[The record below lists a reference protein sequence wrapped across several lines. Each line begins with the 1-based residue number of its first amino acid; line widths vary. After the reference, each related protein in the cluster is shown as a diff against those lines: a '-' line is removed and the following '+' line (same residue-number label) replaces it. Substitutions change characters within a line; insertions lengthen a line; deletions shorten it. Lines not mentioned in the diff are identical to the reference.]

1 MKNQQPNNCRFRG
14 FTLIEMIIVIIILSI
29 VAVGATSLLT
39 QGFNAY
45 FAAQNIMDPQL
56 QGRMALE
63 VMSRDLRAIRSPLDI
78 SSATANSITFVDVD
92 SRNIYYQFYNGQL
105 QRKISDS
112 GSYQALA
119 SNVQSIAINYYDATG
134 ATATQNTSIRYIV
147 VTLTMNINN
156 VPLTLNTGVYPWNLN

>member
-1 MKNQQPNNCRFRG
+1 MKNQQPNIRRFRG
-14 FTLIEMIIVIIILSI
+14 FTLIELVIVIIILSI

-45 FAAQNIMDPQL
+45 FAVQNIMDPQL

-63 VMSRDLRAIRSPLDI
+63 IMTRDLRAIRSPLDI
-78 SSATANSITFVDVD
+78 SNATANSITFVDED
-92 SRNIYYQFYNGQL
+92 NRNIYYQFSNGQL

-112 GSYQALA
+112 GSYQTLA

-134 ATATQNTSIRYIV
+134 ATATQNTLIRYIV
-147 VTLTMNINN
+147 ITLTINDNN
-156 VPLTLNTGVYPWNLN
+156 VSLVLNIGVYPWNLN